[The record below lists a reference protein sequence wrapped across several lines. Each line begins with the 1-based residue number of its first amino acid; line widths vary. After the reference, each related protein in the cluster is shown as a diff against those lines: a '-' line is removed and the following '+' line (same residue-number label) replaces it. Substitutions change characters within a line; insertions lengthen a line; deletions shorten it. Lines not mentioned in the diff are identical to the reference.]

1 MHCYYDDRHPYI
13 HIVIC
18 VAFSVS
24 KTSRSYFIFYQLKCF
39 LCFFFLYHQTN
50 ENDLRKFFSQY
61 GSVKEVKIVNDRAG
75 VSKGLVSLQVVHR
88 ISDCFYW
95 IATFCILPLVP
106 FFFFFQKE
114 VVVGLAVLLF
124 FFGGGPLVVFE
135 IFFGF
140 NWFFIFV
147 LELSL
152 VAASRASRVHRL
164 QQLWCMGL
172 VASPHV
178 ESSPTRDGTNVP

>member
-106 FFFFFQKE
+106 FFF
-114 VVVGLAVLLF
+114 LLEGSCSG
-124 FFGGGPLVVFE
+124 FGCFVVFFWWGA
-135 IFFGF
+135 IGCVWDFFGF

>member
-106 FFFFFQKE
+106 FFFFFRRKLQW
-114 VVVGLAVLLF
+114 VWLFCCFFLVGGHWLCLGFFWLQLVLHF
-124 FFGGGPLVVFE
+124 C
-135 IFFGF
+135 
-140 NWFFIFV
+140 
-147 LELSL
+147 
-152 VAASRASRVHRL
+152 A
-164 QQLWCMGL
+164 
-172 VASPHV
+172 
-178 ESSPTRDGTNVP
+178 